1 MKSLFE
7 ESGGTYIRCGD
18 YFIPDI
24 RLPQENRPIGKWGR
38 LRKDYLRD
46 YRPLL
51 FSRMVLDGSLFP
63 HLADINEQCQQ
74 REELLIHQMKDLE
87 GVTEALK
94 AADPM
99 GWVGAMN
106 NIAARVRE
114 IICTELIYN

>member
-1 MKSLFE
+1 MKSTFE
-7 ESGGTYIRCGD
+7 KLGGTYIRCGD

-24 RLPQENRPIGKWGR
+24 QLPQENRPIGKWGR
-38 LRKDYLRD
+38 LRKNYLKD

-74 REELLIHQMKDLE
+74 REEIMIDQTKERE
-87 GVTEALK
+87 GITEALK
-94 AADPM
+94 ATDPM
-99 GWVGAMN
+99 AWVGAMN

-114 IICTELIYN
+114 IICAELIYV